1 MKKAQL
7 LLTIITLIPLAGF
20 SLPAQGPMGG
30 PPPGGP
36 PPDAFGSSAE
46 IPSVNSQT
54 RKLTKLLNLTDEQK
68 GKVRSIFEE
77 QKKQYEKL
85 DRDETISEGELTWS
99 VEELQKTT
107 SARIREVLSEDQK
120 ARFDEYD
127 DKKQKSKE
135 QQPGGEM
142 PPPPPF

>member
-7 LLTIITLIPLAGF
+7 LLTVLTLTPLSGF
-20 SLPAQGPMGG
+20 SLPSQGPMGG

-46 IPSVNSQT
+46 LPSVNSQT

-68 GKVRSIFEE
+68 GKVRSILQE
-77 QKKQYEKL
+77 QKKQYDKL
-85 DRDETISEGELTWS
+85 DGDETISEGELMRS

-107 SARIREVLSEDQK
+107 SARIREVLNEDQK

-127 DKKQKSKE
+127 QKQQKSKD
-135 QQPGGEM
+135 QQSGGEM